1 MTRQWRN
8 ALSRQESVEKMD
20 SMRTEAFKRHER
32 KNSKKHFFIKKNPYL
47 ENINNVEFNIT
58 CS

>member
-20 SMRTEAFKRHER
+20 SMRTEAFKLHER
-32 KNSKKHFFIKKNPYL
+32 KNSKKHFFIKKNPL
-47 ENINNVEFNIT
+47 
-58 CS
+58 SGKHK

>member
-20 SMRTEAFKRHER
+20 SMRLEAFKKHER
-32 KNSKKHFFIKKNPYL
+32 RNSKTTFFIKKNPL
-47 ENINNVEFNIT
+47 SGKNK
-58 CS
+58 